1 MAATLSAFFAQNAEQ
16 IPNKKVVISNR
27 FKDEDGNPV
36 EWELKALDA
45 GTQQK
50 IRAESMEMDA
60 FGSGNN
66 DAKIKMNFNSAK
78 ANILSAVK
86 AVVFPDLLNAELQ
99 NSYGVRTPEELI
111 GKMLLPDEFDRLID
125 EIKNVSKDEA
135 PEVLEVQAKN

>member
-1 MAATLSAFFAQNAEQ
+1 MAQTLKAFFMPEQ

-50 IRAESMEMDA
+50 IRSESMEMDA
-60 FGSGNN
+60 FGSGKN
-66 DAKIKMNFNSAK
+66 DAKVKMNFNSAK

-125 EIKNVSKDEA
+125 EIKSVSKDEA
-135 PEVLEVQAKN
+135 PEVLEAQAKN

>member
-1 MAATLSAFFAQNAEQ
+1 MLFLRKTPNRFRTKRWLS
-16 IPNKKVVISNR
+16 PNR

-125 EIKNVSKDEA
+125 EIKNASKNEA
-135 PEVLEVQAKN
+135 PEVLEAQAKN

>member
-1 MAATLSAFFAQNAEQ
+1 
-16 IPNKKVVISNR
+16 
-27 FKDEDGNPV
+27 
-36 EWELKALDA
+36 
-45 GTQQK
+45 
-50 IRAESMEMDA
+50 MEMDA

-135 PEVLEVQAKN
+135 PEVLEAQAKN